1 MRKYRS
7 KKESYSFY
15 FLTQSSSMVQSN
27 YRLNYPSISLHSMR
41 KKNMFVYMKA
51 DPLIEKKYVSMENAQ
66 FLSLVADG
74 WTKIKPND

>member
-1 MRKYRS
+1 
-7 KKESYSFY
+7 
-15 FLTQSSSMVQSN
+15 
-27 YRLNYPSISLHSMR
+27 MR